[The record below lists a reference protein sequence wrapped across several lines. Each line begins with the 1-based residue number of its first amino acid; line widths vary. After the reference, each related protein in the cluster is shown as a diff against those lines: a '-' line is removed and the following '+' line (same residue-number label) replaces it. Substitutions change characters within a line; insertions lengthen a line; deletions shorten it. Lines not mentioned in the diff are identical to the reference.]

1 MRIAKVIFVGSVAAV
16 LMAAPAVARHPDAH
30 KTDDDSKPTSSSCH
44 AYQQAADGS
53 WTQLP
58 CQEAGNGQ
66 TQHKQVSKGSEE
78 EPR

>member
-1 MRIAKVIFVGSVAAV
+1 MWIAKVIVIGSVAAV
-16 LMAAPAVARHPDAH
+16 LTAAPVFARHPDAQ
-30 KTDDDSKPTSSSCH
+30 KTDDNSKSTSLSCY

>member
-1 MRIAKVIFVGSVAAV
+1 MRIASVIFVGSLAAAMV
-16 LMAAPAVARHPDAH
+16 APAVAKHPRPQ
-30 KTDDDSKPTSSSCH
+30 KTDDSQSTTSCH

-66 TQHKQVSKGSEE
+66 TQRKAVAKGGEDE
-78 EPR
+78 AR